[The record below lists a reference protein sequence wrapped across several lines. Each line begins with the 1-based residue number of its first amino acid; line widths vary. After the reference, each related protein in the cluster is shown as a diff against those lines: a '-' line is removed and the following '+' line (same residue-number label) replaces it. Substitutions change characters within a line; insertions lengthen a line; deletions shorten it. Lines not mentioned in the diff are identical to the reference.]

1 MEIEHGGAVVVVLLL
16 DVEFV
21 FAFKVFLSQN
31 LNVLFVV
38 CAFLAGSFFTFLL
51 ERGLLLLLCVC
62 GASSL
67 VLFAA
72 VYCYLCTFLVVVVV
86 KLNSSIIHRLG
97 INVLRCICLVCLLQV
112 GEKEK

>member
-62 GASSL
+62 V
-67 VLFAA
+67 VLLHW
-72 VYCYLCTFLVVVVV
+72 CYLLLFIAICAHSLLLLL
-86 KLNSSIIHRLG
+86 LN
-97 INVLRCICLVCLLQV
+97 
-112 GEKEK
+112 